1 MFDELKFCAISSTPT
16 NLLLYSL
23 GLISPSSSSMFLQT
37 VASVVDETHNLNT
50 QPSSIWS
57 SSSNGLITSN
67 MFNSLQQTLNENEN
81 GATRSSSLS
90 SSSSTSSSSSS
101 LEHQSHIQQNFL
113 TSATTNLLATSNNV
127 EITPSSFLFLND
139 SPTSSNNSTGYYDFG
154 ISSNTI
160 DNGSINFQSSV
171 SNDHH
176 QFMSQIINKNDPF
189 MNAGLSPLITHSSGV
204 SLNATSSLVT
214 SPFGVG
220 YTSGSISSG
229 SCNSSTDSSA
239 ASSHNDIVLNS
250 IFQHEQHLASSGK
263 FLLNDSGNSSS
274 SSTSSS
280 FHHNF
285 RHNPIHELSSFY
297 YAQNQSNNIDATLD

>member
-1 MFDELKFCAISSTPT
+1 
-16 NLLLYSL
+16 
-23 GLISPSSSSMFLQT
+23 MFLQT

-90 SSSSTSSSSSS
+90 SSSSSTSSSSSSSS

-127 EITPSSFLFLND
+127 DLTPSSFLFLND

-171 SNDHH
+171 SSDHH

-280 FHHNF
+280 SFHHNF